1 MVVVESSTVCFESG
15 NSSTLIFWDIYKL
28 FSYVFIQSLSCVWIP
43 VTPLTAACQASLSF
57 TVSGVCSSSCPL
69 SQWFYPSFSSS
80 ATSFS
85 FCLQSLQ
92 AAGSFPMSWLFE
104 LGGQSIRASTLA
116 PVLPVSIQGW
126 FPLGLAGLV
135 TFKMFKCFPD
145 TSFGKES
152 ACNAGDTGSIPG
164 SGRFPGEGIG
174 NPLRYSW
181 FSLVAQLVK
190 NPPACGRP
198 GFYPWAGKIPW
209 RRERLCTPVF
219 WPGEFHGLHSMGLK
233 RVGHDRV
240 TFTSLHKMLKN
251 IYLALVKCIIA
262 IKILL

>member
-1 MVVVESSTVCFESG
+1 MALWALLWKTEQLSGVTGCSIDIIFFCSLMVVVESSTVCFESG
-15 NSSTLIFWDIYKL
+15 NSSTLMFWDIYKL
-28 FSYVFIQSLSCVWIP
+28 FSYVFVQSLSCVWIP

-126 FPLGLAGLV
+126 FPLGLAGYLRLR
-135 TFKMFKCFPD
+135 CL
-145 TSFGKES
+145 S
-152 ACNAGDTGSIPG
+152 ASLIP
-164 SGRFPGEGIG
+164 R
-174 NPLRYSW
+174 
-181 FSLVAQLVK
+181 LVK
-190 NPPACGRP
+190 NLPAMQEILVQ
-198 GFYPWAGKIPW
+198 F
-209 RRERLCTPVF
+209 
-219 WPGEFHGLHSMGLK
+219 
-233 RVGHDRV
+233 
-240 TFTSLHKMLKN
+240 
-251 IYLALVKCIIA
+251 LAQEDFLEKG
-262 IKILL
+262 